1 MMNIYFQIK
10 LFALTAALTLLASVF
25 DILYPTIS
33 LIIAFY
39 IYCFFISSNEFKI
52 FCILISGFLFDGFF
66 NFNFGTCNLIFLSLI
81 LFDLALKNFISI
93 KKKQANYYFL
103 LLIVLAQF
111 IFLLLHPLSQN
122 FILYFIINSSV
133 SFIYLTVLIRYAK

>member
-1 MMNIYFQIK
+1 MIKFFQIK
-10 LFALTAALTLLASVF
+10 LFALSAVLTLLASLF

-33 LIIAFY
+33 LITAFF
-39 IYCFFISSNEFKI
+39 IYCFFVSTDRFKL

-66 NFNFGTCNLIFLSLI
+66 NFNFGTCNLIFLSLA
-81 LFDLALKNFISI
+81 LFDLALKKFISI
-93 KKKQANYYFL
+93 KKKQINYYLL

-111 IFLLLHPLSQN
+111 IFLHVHPLSQN

>member
-1 MMNIYFQIK
+1 MIKFFQIK
-10 LFALTAALTLLASVF
+10 LFALSAVLTLLASLF
-25 DILYPTIS
+25 DILYPSIS
-33 LIIAFY
+33 LITAFF
-39 IYCFFISSNEFKI
+39 IYCFFVSSDGFKL

-66 NFNFGTCNLIFLSLI
+66 NFNFGTCNLIFLSLA
-81 LFDLALKNFISI
+81 LFDLALKKFISI
-93 KKKQANYYFL
+93 KKKQINYYFL

-111 IFLLLHPLSQN
+111 IFLLVHPLSQN

>member
-1 MMNIYFQIK
+1 MNIYFQIK
-10 LFALTAALTLLASVF
+10 LFALTAVLTLLASVF

-52 FCILISGFLFDGFF
+52 FCLLISGFLFDGFF

-81 LFDLALKNFISI
+81 LFDLALKKFISI
-93 KKKQANYYFL
+93 NKKQANYYFL

-122 FILYFIINSSV
+122 FIFYFIINSSL
-133 SFIYLTVLIRYAK
+133 SFIYLMILIKYAE

>member
-1 MMNIYFQIK
+1 MMNIFFQIK
-10 LFALTAALTLLASVF
+10 LFALTAVLTLLASIF

-33 LIIAFY
+33 LITAFF
-39 IYCFFISSNEFKI
+39 IYCFFVSSDGFKS

-81 LFDLALKNFISI
+81 LFDLALKKFISI

-122 FILYFIINSSV
+122 FIFYFIINSSL
-133 SFIYLTVLIRYAK
+133 SFIYLMILIKYAE

>member
-10 LFALTAALTLLASVF
+10 LFALTALLTLFASIF

-52 FCILISGFLFDGFF
+52 FCLLISGFLFDGFF

-81 LFDLALKNFISI
+81 LFDLALKKFISI
-93 KKKQANYYFL
+93 NKKQANYYFL

-122 FILYFIINSSV
+122 FIFYFIINSSL
-133 SFIYLTVLIRYAK
+133 SFIYLMILIKYAE

>member
-1 MMNIYFQIK
+1 MMNIYSQIK
-10 LFALTAALTLLASVF
+10 LFALTAVLTLLASIF

-52 FCILISGFLFDGFF
+52 FWILISGFLFDGFF

-81 LFDLALKNFISI
+81 LFDLALKKFISI

-122 FILYFIINSSV
+122 FIFYFIINSSL
-133 SFIYLTVLIRYAK
+133 SFIYLIILIKYAE

>member
-10 LFALTAALTLLASVF
+10 LFALTAILTLFASIF

-33 LIIAFY
+33 MIIAFY

-66 NFNFGTCNLIFLSLI
+66 NFNFGTCNLVFLSLI
-81 LFDLALKNFISI
+81 LCDIALKKFISI

-122 FILYFIINSSV
+122 FIFYFIINSSL
-133 SFIYLTVLIRYAK
+133 SFIYLMILIKYAE

>member
-10 LFALTAALTLLASVF
+10 LFALTAVLTLLASVF

-52 FCILISGFLFDGFF
+52 FCLLISGFLFDGFF

-81 LFDLALKNFISI
+81 LFDLALKKFISI
-93 KKKQANYYFL
+93 NKKQANYYFL

-122 FILYFIINSSV
+122 FIFYFIINSSL
-133 SFIYLTVLIRYAK
+133 SFIYLMILIKYAE

>member
-1 MMNIYFQIK
+1 MIKFFQIK
-10 LFALTAALTLLASVF
+10 LFALSAVLTLLASLF

-33 LIIAFY
+33 LITAFF
-39 IYCFFISSNEFKI
+39 IYCFFVSNEGFKL

-66 NFNFGTCNLIFLSLI
+66 NFNFGTCNLIFLSLV
-81 LFDLALKNFISI
+81 LFDVALKKVISI
-93 KKKQANYYFL
+93 KKKQTNYYFL

-133 SFIYLTVLIRYAK
+133 SFIYLIVLIRYAK

>member
-1 MMNIYFQIK
+1 MNIYFQIK
-10 LFALTAALTLLASVF
+10 LFALTAVLTLLASVF

-52 FCILISGFLFDGFF
+52 FCLLISGFLFDGFF

-81 LFDLALKNFISI
+81 LFDLALKKFISI

-122 FILYFIINSSV
+122 FIFYFIINSSL
-133 SFIYLTVLIRYAK
+133 SFIYLTILIRYAE

>member
-1 MMNIYFQIK
+1 MIKFFQIK
-10 LFALTAALTLLASVF
+10 LFALSAVLTLLASLF

-33 LIIAFY
+33 LITAFF
-39 IYCFFISSNEFKI
+39 IYCFFVSSDEFKY

-66 NFNFGTCNLIFLSLI
+66 NFNFGTCNLIFLSLV
-81 LFDLALKNFISI
+81 LFDVALKKVISI
-93 KKKQANYYFL
+93 KKKQTNNYFL

-122 FILYFIINSSV
+122 FIFYFIINSSL
-133 SFIYLTVLIRYAK
+133 SFIYLMILIRYAE

>member
-1 MMNIYFQIK
+1 MNIYSQIK
-10 LFALTAALTLLASVF
+10 LFALTALLTLLASIF

-81 LFDLALKNFISI
+81 LFDLALKKFISI

-122 FILYFIINSSV
+122 FIFYFIINSSL
-133 SFIYLTVLIRYAK
+133 SFIYLMILIRYAE

>member
-10 LFALTAALTLLASVF
+10 LFALTAVLTLLASVF

-81 LFDLALKNFISI
+81 LFDLALKKFISI
-93 KKKQANYYFL
+93 NKKQANYYFL

-122 FILYFIINSSV
+122 FIFYFIINSSL
-133 SFIYLTVLIRYAK
+133 SFIYLMILIKYAE

>member
-10 LFALTAALTLLASVF
+10 LFALTAVLTLLASIF

-39 IYCFFISSNEFKI
+39 IYCFFISFNEFKI

-66 NFNFGTCNLIFLSLI
+66 NFNFGTCNLIFLSLV
-81 LFDLALKNFISI
+81 LFDLSLKKFISI
-93 KKKQANYYFL
+93 KKKLTNYYFF
-103 LLIVLAQF
+103 LLIILAQL

-122 FILYFIINSSV
+122 FIFYFIINSSL
-133 SFIYLTVLIRYAK
+133 SFIYLMILIKYAE

>member
-1 MMNIYFQIK
+1 MNIYFQIK
-10 LFALTAALTLLASVF
+10 LFALTTVLTLLASVF

-52 FCILISGFLFDGFF
+52 FCLLISGFLFDGFF

-81 LFDLALKNFISI
+81 LFDLALKKFISI

-122 FILYFIINSSV
+122 FIFYFIINSSL
-133 SFIYLTVLIRYAK
+133 SFIYLTILIRYAE